1 MWEENYFISLISLFL
16 LKQLKEQSSLVKTAF
31 YCLCGYISCIQ
42 STVAGKGT
50 VDVAILDPHG
60 HKDKVRAA
68 ISPVVGKDG
77 TYLVEYTAIEPGL
90 HSVNVFFS
98 GTQIPGSPFG
108 VNVAP
113 GQSLTGLLLK

>member
-1 MWEENYFISLISLFL
+1 MLWP
-16 LKQLKEQSSLVKTAF
+16 A
-31 YCLCGYISCIQ
+31 
-42 STVAGKGT
+42 AGKGT

-68 ISPVVGKDG
+68 ISPVAGKEG
-77 TYLVEYTAIEPGL
+77 TYLVEYTPIEPGL

-98 GTQIPGSPFG
+98 GQQIPGSPYG

-113 GQSLTGLLLK
+113 GKFKNEK